1 MPLSSLGIPQGL
13 VFATPM
19 SYMGQSVNINQPE
32 YVLLE
37 CPADSPLDERIAV
50 IAMLWYSSQV

>member
-19 SYMGQSVNINQPE
+19 SYLGQSVNINQPE

-37 CPADSPLDERIAV
+37 CPVDSPLDEHVVFIT
-50 IAMLWYSSQV
+50 ML

>member
-50 IAMLWYSSQV
+50 IAML

>member
-19 SYMGQSVNINQPE
+19 NYMGQSVNINQPE

-37 CPADSPLDERIAV
+37 CPVDSPFDEYIV
-50 IAMLWYSSQV
+50 LIAML